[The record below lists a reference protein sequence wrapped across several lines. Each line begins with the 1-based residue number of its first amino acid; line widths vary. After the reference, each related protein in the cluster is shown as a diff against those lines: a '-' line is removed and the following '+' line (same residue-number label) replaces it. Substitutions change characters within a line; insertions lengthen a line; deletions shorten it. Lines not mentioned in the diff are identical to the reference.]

1 MCVCFCCCQVRPV
14 LCSTDDQQ
22 ALWDNLD
29 VIDVFATDHAPHTPE
44 EKASANPPPGFPG
57 LETILPLLLNAVSEG
72 RMTLEDLIN
81 RFHRNPRRIFNLPEQ
96 PNTYVEVDLD
106 EEWVIPTQTAHSKA
120 KWTPFAGMKI
130 RGCVHRVVLRGEV
143 AYIDG
148 EVLAAPGYGQNV
160 REWPQKKTPYHQSL
174 EQINGAGGPIGASG
188 GAVALGVGVSV
199 ENLVGDGGA
208 KQDVITDAMANDTF
222 ARLLLDG
229 PGASGHA
236 TTHKLGVHFNESPLQ
251 RVVRPVSPM
260 PLARV
265 RCDSTSNTKL
275 LRDLVLQTTAES
287 SAVDAHLLG
296 LSGKHILSVDMFDKE
311 RLNDIFDLA
320 QIFKGRVAKERPIDD
335 ILRGKIMA
343 SVFYEVSTR
352 TAGSFAAAMLRLGGR
367 VITMDETSSSVKKGE
382 TLEDSVTVLAGYAD
396 VVVLRHPEPGA
407 VAVSVGLCNAANR
420 PID

>member
-1 MCVCFCCCQVRPV
+1 MYPIIRYIHNFPSPQVRPV
-14 LCSTDDQQ
+14 LCSPADQQ

-29 VIDVFATDHAPHTPE
+29 VIDVFATDHAPHTPA
-44 EKASANPPPGFPG
+44 EKAGPNPPPGFPG
-57 LETILPLLLNAVSEG
+57 LETILPLLLNAVHAG
-72 RMTLEDLIN
+72 RMTMDDLIQ

-96 PNTYVEVDLD
+96 PNTYVEVDPD
-106 EEWVIPTQTAHSKA
+106 EEWVIPEQLAHSKA
-120 KWTPFAGMKI
+120 KWTPFAGMRI
-130 RGCVHRVVLRGEV
+130 RGRVHRVVLRGEV

-148 EVLAAPGYGQNV
+148 EVLAAPGFGQNV
-160 REWPQKKTPYHQSL
+160 RDWPTQKKTPYHQSL
-174 EQINGAGGPIGASG
+174 EQINGGGVAP
-188 GAVALGVGVSV
+188 ALGVGVSV
-199 ENLVGDGGA
+199 ENLQADGSGR
-208 KQDVITDAMANDTF
+208 QDVISDAQANDTF
-222 ARLLLDG
+222 ARLLDAG
-229 PGASGHA
+229 GAPAASGGQV
-236 TTHKLGVHFNESPLQ
+236 TPHKLGVHFNEAQPQ
-251 RVVRPVSPM
+251 RIVRPLSPM
-260 PLARV
+260 PRV

-352 TAGSFAAAMLRLGGR
+352 TAGSFAAAMQRLGGR
-367 VITMDETSSSVKKGE
+367 VIAMDETSSSVKKGE
-382 TLEDSVTVLAGYAD
+382 TLEDSVAVLAGYAD

-407 VAVSVGLCNAANR
+407 VAVSCCH
-420 PID
+420 IF